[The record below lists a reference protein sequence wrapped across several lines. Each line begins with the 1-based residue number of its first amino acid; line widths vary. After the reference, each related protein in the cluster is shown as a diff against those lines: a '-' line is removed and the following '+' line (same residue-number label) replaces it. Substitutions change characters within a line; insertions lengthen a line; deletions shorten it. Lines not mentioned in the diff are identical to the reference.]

1 MKEEGKLRK
10 QLVAYLKQ
18 GYAHSPFEDIVADF
32 PIDQINSK
40 APNSSYTPYR
50 LLEHIRITQW
60 DILDFIRNPK
70 YKYMNWPKDY
80 WPKEGKIAT
89 RSDWIKII
97 KSFKK
102 DLKELIKI
110 ISNPKTDLLAKIPHG
125 EGQTV
130 LKEILVII
138 DHNAYHLGE
147 FGILRDVMKTWGKN
161 KKTV

>member
-1 MKEEGKLRK
+1 MTSDQSLRK

-18 GYAHSPFEDIVADF
+18 GHAHSPLEDIVADF
-32 PIDQINSK
+32 PVNKINIK

-70 YKYMNWPKDY
+70 YKYMKWPNDY
-80 WPKEGKIAT
+80 WRPENFKAT
-89 RSDWIKII
+89 KKDWDE
-97 KSFKK
+97 SVREFKK
-102 DLKELIKI
+102 DLKALVLFV
-110 ISNPKTDLLAKIPHG
+110 SNPKTDLLSKIPHG